1 MRFNEAIDTGEH
13 GHLFHPSK
21 QAKYETPQDV
31 EKLFP
36 NLGPEAKRYIEVVT
50 GEAYQKAIER
60 LQHYTGKNPAQ
71 LNLPTLMSTVMSS
84 LQKVMQLQSGH
95 KEELEELAVNIVL
108 ELPEFKA
115 FKKWKESGLLKFD
128 AKLEQANLNN
138 AIVQADKEG
147 QEEEGGE
154 DLTPTE
160 DVDLKLAENIG
171 DASDGAL
178 KRKFANMITQGNA
191 VNKLYLFQLANE
203 NLNQI
208 DPSLSKLYGILSS
221 IVQTSYYA
229 MPDMTF
235 SNSVKDAAVGSE
247 EVIPEE
253 NGYVIKARS
262 PFFPYLVHE
271 IVKGCWDLLA
281 IDIASQEELAGET
294 LDDEVMDI
302 MSGPQLYTNMA
313 KLVPNKDMEYLPY
326 VYRLLLKQDVNTLRE
341 VLSGGGRGQAIM
353 NKLLSQAKE
362 MQSEYDQST
371 EDKYTDSED
380 FFDSEENEES
390 DAPSKKNILAGL
402 DEYSKQF
409 KEFEKKSNKFWQFV
423 KEYDTEEGL
432 FVVGMDVDYSEQAV
446 DYDSGDGR
454 GRGRDIYAMVPSDIT
469 DYIVYELD
477 DDGNPKPVHNKE
489 IEKKFLN
496 KAWIAVSTDPDNYKV
511 P

>member
-21 QAKYETPQDV
+21 QAKYEAPHDV

-36 NLGPEAKRYIEVVT
+36 NLGPDAKRYIEVIT
-50 GEAYQKAIER
+50 GQAYQKAIER
-60 LQHYTGKNPAQ
+60 LQHYTGKNVAQ
-71 LNLPTLMSTVMSS
+71 LNLPTLMSTVMGS
-84 LQKVMQLQSGH
+84 LQQVIQLQNGH
-95 KEELEELAVNIVL
+95 KEDLEELAVNIVL

-128 AKLEQANLNN
+128 VKLEQANLDN
-138 AIVQADKEG
+138 AIVEADKEG
-147 QEEEGGE
+147 KNEEGSD

-171 DASDGAL
+171 DASEGAL

-191 VNKLYLFQLANE
+191 VNKLYLFQLAND
-203 NLNQI
+203 NLNKI

-229 MPDMTF
+229 MPDMAF

-247 EVIPEE
+247 EVVPDE
-253 NGYVIKARS
+253 NGGGYTIVARS

-281 IDIASQEELAGET
+281 IDIASQKELAGET

-326 VYRLLLKQDVNTLRE
+326 VYRLLLKQDINVLRE
-341 VLSGGGRGQAIM
+341 VLSSGGKGQAIM
-353 NKLLSQAKE
+353 NKLLQQAKD
-362 MQSEYDQST
+362 MQGEYDQST
-371 EDKYTDSED
+371 EDK
-380 FFDSEENEES
+380 
-390 DAPSKKNILAGL
+390 
-402 DEYSKQF
+402 
-409 KEFEKKSNKFWQFV
+409 
-423 KEYDTEEGL
+423 
-432 FVVGMDVDYSEQAV
+432 
-446 DYDSGDGR
+446 
-454 GRGRDIYAMVPSDIT
+454 
-469 DYIVYELD
+469 
-477 DDGNPKPVHNKE
+477 
-489 IEKKFLN
+489 
-496 KAWIAVSTDPDNYKV
+496 
-511 P
+511 